1 MAEPF
6 NINFSDGGEIQKIT
20 FSGLLVINHIEK
32 IIDSAKEKI
41 SFDKSIEIE
50 ISDCENIDITFIQFL
65 IALQKTWLQAGL
77 EFSVKAVIKDDLIRL
92 VENAGFI
99 NVLK

>member
-6 NINFSDGGEIQKIT
+6 NIQFSKGANLQVVS
-20 FSGLLVINHIEK
+20 FSGQLVINHIEK
-32 IIDSAKEKI
+32 IIDNAKEHLD
-41 SFDKSIEIE
+41 FDKSVEVVVE
-50 ISDCENIDITFIQFL
+50 DCGNIDITFIQFL
-65 IALQKTWLQAGL
+65 IALQKTWMQNGL
-77 EFSVKAVIKDDLIRL
+77 EFSVKASVKEELIRL